1 MMEEA
6 GSSNPLLQKTREINH
21 LLQDA
26 EVVGYD
32 DIATVLKNVL
42 TANVYITSQ
51 KGKVLGYAFVDD
63 FECSLMLDKVINR
76 GEFPRHYVKW
86 LLRIGETRANLRSK
100 TGMCAYEDNTP
111 CIFHGKNTT
120 IVPIYGRGE
129 RIGTLIVAKYND
141 EFTEDDLLLAEYGAT
156 VVGMEM
162 LHDHAKRMEDEA
174 RQKKLDA
181 EKRLEERKA
190 VKMALLTLSESEVL
204 AAYSVLTALPGD
216 NKPLVASKIADKVK
230 VTRSVI
236 VNALSKLSS
245 ARVISSRSM
254 GMKGTKI
261 DINNPYLMEGLQAR
275 RVMKDE
281 DFINWI

>member
-86 LLRIGETRANLRSK
+86 LLRIGETRHVRLRGQY
-100 TGMCAYEDNTP
+100 TVHFPWQEYDDCA
-111 CIFHGKNTT
+111 
-120 IVPIYGRGE
+120 
-129 RIGTLIVAKYND
+129 
-141 EFTEDDLLLAEYGAT
+141 DL
-156 VVGMEM
+156 
-162 LHDHAKRMEDEA
+162 R
-174 RQKKLDA
+174 
-181 EKRLEERKA
+181 
-190 VKMALLTLSESEVL
+190 
-204 AAYSVLTALPGD
+204 
-216 NKPLVASKIADKVK
+216 
-230 VTRSVI
+230 
-236 VNALSKLSS
+236 
-245 ARVISSRSM
+245 
-254 GMKGTKI
+254 
-261 DINNPYLMEGLQAR
+261 AR
-275 RVMKDE
+275 RAHRHTDCGKVQR
-281 DFINWI
+281 